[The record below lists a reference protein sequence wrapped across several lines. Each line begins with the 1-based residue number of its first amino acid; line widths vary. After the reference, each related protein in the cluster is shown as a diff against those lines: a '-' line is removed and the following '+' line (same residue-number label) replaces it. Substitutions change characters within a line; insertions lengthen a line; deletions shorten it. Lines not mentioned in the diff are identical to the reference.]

1 MKALNK
7 LINFKMP
14 RKGDRLIH
22 FSVLILLLLGTLMI
36 ISTSVGETYTSDI
49 IVYKTIIKQVAF
61 GILAYFIMVQFANK
75 FTMKG
80 ALKKA
85 HSIGHILV
93 IMLFACLLFDSVG
106 GAQCWI
112 RFKIPFLGEMTIQ
125 PSEFMKVFM
134 IVIMACIVERSRKK
148 NWDCWTIIKIP
159 FIFYCLTAIAI
170 FLQNDLGSFIVVS
183 LICSICLLLPT
194 HPNLAKFQQI
204 VFWALVGG
212 GLLVVFLASDLGI
225 GILES
230 MDFIP
235 SYMIGRF
242 KTASDPWFDPIGS
255 GYQLIQSL
263 YAFASG
269 GLQGL
274 GFGQS
279 IQKLMYLPE
288 AETDYILAIT
298 VEELGIIGFGL
309 IFLGYLTIIGRLIT
323 YALHSKKESYK
334 IIYIGTALYLF
345 IHFVF
350 NVGGVCG
357 FIPLTGVPLLFISS
371 GSSSLWSICI
381 AIGICQAILSEENRE
396 RIKEG

>member
-1 MKALNK
+1 MKK

-36 ISTSVGETYTSDI
+36 ISTSVGETYASDI
-49 IVYKTIIKQVAF
+49 VVYKTIIKQLVF
-61 GILAYFIMVQFANK
+61 GLSAYFIMVQFANK

-80 ALKKA
+80 AVRKA

-93 IMLFACLLFDSVG
+93 ILLFACLLFKSVG

-112 RFKIPFLGEMTIQ
+112 RFTIPFVGEMTIQ

-134 IVIMACIVERSRKK
+134 IVIMAAVIERSKNK
-148 NWDCWTIIKIP
+148 NWECWDIIKIP
-159 FIFYCLTAIAI
+159 FIFYGLTVIAI
-170 FLQNDLGSFIVVS
+170 FLQNDLGSLIVIS
-183 LICSICLLLPT
+183 LICALCLLLPT
-194 HPNLAKFQQI
+194 HPNLAKFQKFVLWVLI
-204 VFWALVGG
+204 MGS
-212 GLLVVFLASDLGI
+212 LLVVFLASNWGI
-225 GILES
+225 AILES

-235 SYMIGRF
+235 SYMIARF
-242 KTASDPWFDPIGS
+242 KTAANPWFDPIGS

-309 IFLGYLTIIGRLIT
+309 IFLGYLTIISRLII

-334 IIYIGTALYLF
+334 IVYIGTALYLF

-396 RIKEG
+396 RVKEG